1 MKFKRGQLATV
12 TFGNISAAC
21 IVLGREPGAEVTTLS
36 HNTWYKVYMIEQQRT
51 TYLRQYVL
59 SPMNP
64 QVSESEV

>member
-1 MKFKRGQLATV
+1 MKFKAGDLAMVDGGSDYRGV
-12 TFGNISAAC
+12 AC
-21 IVLGREPGAEVTTLS
+21 IVLGPAATTVL
-36 HNTWYKVYMIEQQRT
+36 NWYKVYMIEQQRT